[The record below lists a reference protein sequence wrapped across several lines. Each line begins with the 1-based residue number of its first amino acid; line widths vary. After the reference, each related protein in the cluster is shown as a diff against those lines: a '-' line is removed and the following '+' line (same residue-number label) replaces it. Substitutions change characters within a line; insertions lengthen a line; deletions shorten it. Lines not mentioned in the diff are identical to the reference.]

1 MGTTYKRV
9 DLLTTQIF
17 GIENL
22 GLVVPTLGTRID
34 YLNETLKSLR
44 NSGCLNIII
53 VCPDV
58 ESIKRTIDSTFY
70 DQIVSDPGK
79 GLPAA
84 INFGI
89 NNFDESIKFTGWLC
103 DDDLIEKNALTKCL
117 NFLNQNRTVVAVYGN
132 CTYIDAS
139 GNEIAKIYPK
149 QFSSNFA
156 SFLPNL
162 IPQPGSIIEV
172 SALKKIG
179 MLNENFPLAFDFEMF
194 IKLKTVG
201 EVRYINSFLSKF
213 RRHEN
218 SISVSQR
225 RFAVTEASQIRRKSL
240 NKSVR
245 PLSFLW
251 EWLII
256 GVTLYAPVFLNFR
269 LWIKDFIN
277 SR

>member
-1 MGTTYKRV
+1 MLRDTK
-9 DLLTTQIF
+9 L
-17 GIENL
+17 GIQSL

-44 NSGCLNIII
+44 NSGCLNITI

-58 ESIKRTIDSTFY
+58 KRLQVTISPLLY
-70 DQIVSDPGK
+70 DNILLDPGK

-89 NNFDESIKFTGWLC
+89 KNFDDSIKFTGWLC
-103 DDDLIEKNALTKCL
+103 DDDLIEKNALVECL
-117 NFLNQNRTVVAVYGN
+117 NIMDQDKRVVAVYGN
-132 CTYIDAS
+132 CTYIDS
-139 GNEIAKIYPK
+139 LGNEIAKIYPK
-149 QFSSNFA
+149 QFSCNFA

-162 IPQPGSIIEV
+162 IPQPGSIIKV
-172 SALKKIG
+172 SALNEIG
-179 MLNENFPLAFDFEMF
+179 MLSERYPLAFDFDMF

-225 RFAVTEASQIRRKSL
+225 KYAVAEASQIRRNSL
-240 NKSVR
+240 SKRVR
-245 PLSFLW
+245 FFSFLW
-251 EWLII
+251 EWLIV
-256 GVTLYAPVFLNFR
+256 GVTLYAPVFLEFKLRVKRIAN
-269 LWIKDFIN
+269 K
-277 SR
+277 S